1 MNTASAQL
9 APVLAAGG
17 PLMAHLLERTEARLE
32 QVAGGHGPKLGCHA
46 AGTLAGALPEV
57 PYACGLGTAA
67 LLARDLTDDP
77 LVPRDG
83 ALTVRRPE
91 PSEALLDAARVEPSD
106 DFVPLE
112 LLRRARAA
120 AG

>member
-46 AGTLAGALPEV
+46 AGTLAA
-57 PYACGLGTAA
+57 YND
-67 LLARDLTDDP
+67 LLEER
-77 LVPRDG
+77 
-83 ALTVRRPE
+83 VR
-91 PSEALLDAARVEPSD
+91 
-106 DFVPLE
+106 
-112 LLRRARAA
+112 LRRV
-120 AG
+120 